1 MLKCNRNNTIRDSY
15 CVQGNKQSFVFPLL
29 GDHYVSLNGYF
40 FGRGLYKRIFIFI
53 ILETRLSSALCF
65 STIEGENYIC
75 ECLFIEKKGATRV
88 IKYKVHSYGSA

>member
-1 MLKCNRNNTIRDSY
+1 
-15 CVQGNKQSFVFPLL
+15 LL

-53 ILETRLSSALCF
+53 ISETRLSSALCF
-65 STIEGENYIC
+65 STIEGENYIY

-88 IKYKVHSYGSA
+88 IKYKVQSSVLPLKLYPRRKSPNLGRRA